1 METNEL
7 KGKVV
12 RWTTS
17 NWGIAN
23 YYINGES
30 DPRKVFVHTSKVV
43 STDKPKMG
51 SYVVFDL
58 GPARSTNELP
68 QALRVRVITTSEAL

>member
-1 METNEL
+1 MSETNEL

-43 STDKPKMG
+43 STHKPKMG
-51 SYVVFDL
+51 AYIIFDL

-68 QALRVRVITTSEAL
+68 QALRVRVTSEEL

>member
-12 RWTTS
+12 RWTKS

-23 YYINGES
+23 YYINCES
-30 DPRKVFVHTSKVV
+30 DPRKVFVHSSKVI
-43 STDKPKMG
+43 STTKAQMG
-51 SYVVFDL
+51 SYIIFDL
-58 GPARSTNELP
+58 GPARSINELP

>member
-17 NWGIAN
+17 NWGVAN

-30 DPRKVFVHTSKVV
+30 DPRKVFVHSSKVV
-43 STDKPKMG
+43 SPIKAKMG
-51 SYVVFDL
+51 SYIVFDL